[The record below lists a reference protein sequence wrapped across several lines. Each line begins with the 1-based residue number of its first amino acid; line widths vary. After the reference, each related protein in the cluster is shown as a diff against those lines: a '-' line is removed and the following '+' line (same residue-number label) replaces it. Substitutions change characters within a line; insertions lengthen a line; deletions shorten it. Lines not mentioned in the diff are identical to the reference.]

1 MIDSATDIAA
11 ATPSRVAPWKLA
23 AAGLTAAL
31 LLASPLWGRAAL
43 RRMSFFN
50 VRSVQVEGVRYL
62 DPAVVVARLRIDT
75 TVSLFADGDAWS
87 ARVDGHPQVASVELS
102 RRLPGTLIVR
112 IVEAPPVALV
122 PAADGLV
129 AIDASGRRLPIDAT
143 RVPMDLPLLNVR
155 DRRLVALLDTLR
167 AQQPALYARLSEVR
181 REGRELRIDVAG
193 LQVRAPLLLSAA
205 RIGEIVPVAD
215 DLARR
220 HVRVAELDLRFR
232 DQVIARLQ

>member
-75 TVSLFADGDAWS
+75 TVSLFADGDAWA